1 MKLRQSG
8 FSRAAAEALGSRAAV
23 TKSVTAAIGGIGLSE
38 RVFTHPIDLHFFNI
52 WGHLAGTFLEQLRVQ
67 DTITSFLK
75 DSSKDFTFILLH
87 LVSLQF
93 IRQHF
98 LWKNTD
104 HLINNSSLSIF
115 SPAHTHRTPSL
126 VLGFIALNSSQR
138 SIGFHNATLSRRRP
152 AWSRIIDVLQTDVR
166 WSRVPLRP
174 FLKDFVW
181 FQLLHISNTVP
192 SLILLLSKVSA
203 SQLDHHRTCLWNPLP
218 GIVTTEHACGT
229 SYLVLLLKNLLVER
243 HLWFS
248 YYRTFLWNVVPGSL
262 TKEPSRGTS
271 FLVLLL
277 QNLLVECSTW
287 FSYQRTFSWNIISG
301 SLTTEPS
308 CGMTSLVLSPNNLLL
323 EHHLWFSYCRTFLW
337 NVLSCS
343 LTKETS
349 CGTSSL
355 VLLPKNLLMERHL
368 LSLSSLRSR
377 QQKPTHTG
385 ANVSVDPTGAAVL
398 TNIERG
404 DNQYGA
410 CVVWIWDT
418 CSSLFSCSVYL
429 KSISWI
435 IQQVFLTS
443 SENESDTDSED
454 KEMPLIAEGQ
464 QTK

>member
-138 SIGFHNATLSRRRP
+138 SIGFHNATLSRRYRMSFGFGFMRFP
-152 AWSRIIDVLQTDVR
+152 MALFSLRLSVR
-166 WSRVPLRP
+166 
-174 FLKDFVW
+174 
-181 FQLLHISNTVP
+181 
-192 SLILLLSKVSA
+192 SLETFSLLSLQWGLVIQNLPVERHPWFSY
-203 SQLDHHRTCLWNPLP
+203 QRTFSWNVIS
-218 GIVTTEHACGT
+218 GSFTTEPSCGM
-229 SYLVLLLKNLLVER
+229 SYLVLLPKNLLVEH

-248 YYRTFLWNVVPGSL
+248 YYRTFLWNDIPGSLTKQPSLGTSSLVLLLQNLPVERPILFSYQRNFLWNVIPGSL
-262 TKEPSRGTS
+262 TKEPSHGTS
-271 FLVLLL
+271 PLVFVLSTITSAKTNTHCLQTACRDGPTEHINVFSHIFLLVL
-277 QNLLVECSTW
+277 
-287 FSYQRTFSWNIISG
+287 F
-301 SLTTEPS
+301 
-308 CGMTSLVLSPNNLLL
+308 
-323 EHHLWFSYCRTFLW
+323 
-337 NVLSCS
+337 
-343 LTKETS
+343 
-349 CGTSSL
+349 
-355 VLLPKNLLMERHL
+355 
-368 LSLSSLRSR
+368 
-377 QQKPTHTG
+377 
-385 ANVSVDPTGAAVL
+385 
-398 TNIERG
+398 
-404 DNQYGA
+404 
-410 CVVWIWDT
+410 
-418 CSSLFSCSVYL
+418 FSCCGHLVKIYRLLFANADFHSYTEIFKCIGEIAVTFI
-429 KSISWI
+429 K
-435 IQQVFLTS
+435 VFLTS